1 MARDAKAHGIRD
13 AAPEDAPQVAAID
26 TVAAVGDSERRASIE
41 CWIANGSMRVAVAAD
56 EIVGYC
62 VTERAFFGHW
72 FVVMLMVAEGARG
85 QGIGAELLLDAQRQR
100 DTAKLFTSTNLSNQ
114 PMQRLLGRL
123 GWRSVGIV
131 YGLDEGDPEL
141 FYLAP
146 RARPA
151 SAEVALV
158 QGLQAGEHLRQVAFM
173 HHAEPLGCPGD
184 GDVEVVQPAG

>member
-1 MARDAKAHGIRD
+1 
-13 AAPEDAPQVAAID
+13 
-26 TVAAVGDSERRASIE
+26 
-41 CWIANGSMRVAVAAD
+41 MRVAVAAN

-72 FVVMLMVAEGARG
+72 FVEMLMVAEDSRN
-85 QGIGAELLLDAQRQR
+85 QGIGAELLLDAQRQQ

-114 PMQRLLGRL
+114 PMQRLLARL

-146 RARPA
+146 GA
-151 SAEVALV
+151 VT
-158 QGLQAGEHLRQVAFM
+158 GLS
-173 HHAEPLGCPGD
+173 
-184 GDVEVVQPAG
+184 

>member
-1 MARDAKAHGIRD
+1 MMSSIRD
-13 AAPEDAPQVAAID
+13 AASADTSRVVALD
-26 TVAAVGDSERRASIE
+26 TVAGGGDSERRTAIE
-41 CWIANGSMRVAVAAD
+41 RWVTNGSMRVAVAAD
-56 EIVGYC
+56 EIVGCC

-72 FVVMLMVAEGARG
+72 FVGTLMVAEDSRG

-114 PMQRLLGRL
+114 PMQRLLARL

-146 RARPA
+146 GGTTDL
-151 SAEVALV
+151 S
-158 QGLQAGEHLRQVAFM
+158 
-173 HHAEPLGCPGD
+173 
-184 GDVEVVQPAG
+184 